1 MDFAAF
7 HFIRPV
13 WLLALLPAVV
23 AVVLVFRSKLSK
35 GSWTNVCDAELLPFL
50 LQENTLARRRGYLA
64 IGSLAAFLCIF
75 ALAGPTWQREPSPAF
90 RNASALVVILDL
102 SKSMDAEDIKPS
114 RLIRARYKIADLLK
128 QRKDGQ
134 TALIVYAGD
143 AFTVTP
149 LTDDNETIANQLSAL
164 TTDIMPSPGSDTAI
178 ALDKALALFNQAGLQ
193 KGQII
198 LLTDGVDSAAV
209 SAAKK
214 LGAFQLSVLG
224 IGTADG
230 APIPLADG
238 GFMKDDSGAI
248 IIPKLDQAELAQ
260 LAQAGQGAYQSIS
273 TDDAD
278 IQKLLAITSQPTTEA
293 EGKAQ
298 DDLLLEQWQD
308 LGPWLL
314 LLILPASALLFRKGV
329 LCLALVL
336 LLPMP
341 KTSHALE
348 WQDLWQN
355 KDQRAQAAYNNKQYK
370 DAAELFENPDWK
382 NAAHY
387 KAGDYA
393 KALEAKPSSNSEG
406 IYNQGNALAQSG
418 QLKEA
423 LAAYEQALK
432 IDPNNE
438 DARFNKELVEK
449 ELKKQEE
456 DKKQDKNQDSKEN
469 KDSDK
474 NQNQDQKTSDKPGED
489 GQKPEQKPEQKADGE
504 NPDAEEKPKQNQTN
518 DDKQAQPEQNQE
530 QKAAEKPKAEAQEQE
545 NKTTDEKHQADEQWL
560 KRIPD
565 DPAGLLKRKFK
576 YQYGERGRSGNERGQ
591 TW

>member
-1 MDFAAF
+1 
-7 HFIRPV
+7 
-13 WLLALLPAVV
+13 
-23 AVVLVFRSKLSK
+23 
-35 GSWTNVCDAELLPFL
+35 
-50 LQENTLARRRGYLA
+50 
-64 IGSLAAFLCIF
+64 
-75 ALAGPTWQREPSPAF
+75 
-90 RNASALVVILDL
+90 
-102 SKSMDAEDIKPS
+102 
-114 RLIRARYKIADLLK
+114 
-128 QRKDGQ
+128 
-134 TALIVYAGD
+134 
-143 AFTVTP
+143 
-149 LTDDNETIANQLSAL
+149 
-164 TTDIMPSPGSDTAI
+164 
-178 ALDKALALFNQAGLQ
+178 
-193 KGQII
+193 
-198 LLTDGVDSAAV
+198 
-209 SAAKK
+209 
-214 LGAFQLSVLG
+214 
-224 IGTADG
+224 
-230 APIPLADG
+230 
-238 GFMKDDSGAI
+238 
-248 IIPKLDQAELAQ
+248 
-260 LAQAGQGAYQSIS
+260 
-273 TDDAD
+273 
-278 IQKLLAITSQPTTEA
+278 
-293 EGKAQ
+293 
-298 DDLLLEQWQD
+298 
-308 LGPWLL
+308 
-314 LLILPASALLFRKGV
+314 
-329 LCLALVL
+329 
-336 LLPMP
+336 MP

-348 WQDLWQN
+348 WQDLWQS

-393 KALEAKPSSNSEG
+393 KALEAKPSANSEG

-489 GQKPEQKPEQKADGE
+489 GQKPEQKADGE
-504 NPDAEEKPKQNQTN
+504 KPDAEEKPKQNQTN
-518 DDKQAQPEQNQE
+518 DDKQAKPEQNQE
-530 QKAAEKPKAEAQEQE
+530 QKAAEKPQGEAQEQE
-545 NKTTDEKHQADEQWL
+545 NKATDEKHQADEQWL